1 MSAAAVHDSRAMPA
15 ALGKAAQI
23 DSDNG
28 SMRNGISNQFGRSTD
43 SIAKN
48 GQRRRRA
55 QDTRELDVLAR
66 ELAQERMYPQMM
78 IPDSASFSESI
89 RHAGIGSR
97 AASPYSATPMNMS
110 TSSLVRP
117 SMAGARSPGGDS
129 LPGSPSMQ
137 MPSFSPDTA
146 YSSVFGL
153 PEGMFVGVNDSPYP
167 TMQRRVD
174 IVDYDA
180 HGNVRMPQQMYARPG
195 MGFSSPG
202 ARRPDP
208 RRRQVSGRMPGS
220 VFGSTS
226 NLPALSEAAP
236 LDGQYVSQ
244 DEGTGEQ
251 PAVPVHSG
259 AALSQSPQ
267 IPEPL
272 SPSSGLFSPQIPAS
286 PSQPHMTP
294 SASVLSVGATDTRP
308 LGTPYQTPGRPS
320 QKPYATRTPET
331 PRRNMYKLGN
341 NSIASF
347 LSRKPKNKEPPV
359 PKVPDTYKT
368 PGQPASTSTARPA
381 PPQEPAPKTPKG
393 RKGGIFSWLRPKKKA
408 ETKNVSISKPTPAPG
423 RPAPPPQLRNVQSSP
438 ALSQKGLPSAPEPS
452 EPSVPEPSE
461 PSEPSAPAEPMA
473 PQQPT
478 SAQADTTQQDTV
490 TESSWAQSRANASA
504 DVTFQSVPP
513 VASTPQP
520 APDSHTSVDAS
531 KEYENASNA
540 YYNEQPTN
548 VVSTEPAAQ
557 DPSRPSNRLTTDSIF
572 GAYAMEPTP
581 APARE
586 STLAP
591 PVGSLSFLGSA
602 APQYMQTYAAPTE
615 GQRETTYYSEPAAET
630 QGAYTFS
637 QPAGG
642 ENMAYTYSQRSDA
655 QGTTASSVRTETA
668 DQRPQL
674 GDTHTTHS
682 EATFVTGPVHGAA
695 ARKGAAE
702 DVDPYSDGAP
712 AWAATGP
719 SGDVGDDSLF
729 TAETHQPQTQPYEPL
744 APVTSMSPLLRDG
757 ELPWTEPLSGPAE
770 QPYGAAISH
779 DTQTSAGG
787 VASGANPHQP
797 RDSAAFMRNI
807 LDSYQE
813 ESPTQTPKVTGQTQA
828 PAPGGSPPSLSPEMT
843 LSVHGFA
850 INDQEPT
857 TPTRPVRSSE
867 RRTQAIPWEPEDN
880 GLAPPLQWKRAAP
893 VAL

>member
-1 MSAAAVHDSRAMPA
+1 MSAAAVHDSKEMPA

-28 SMRNGISNQFGRSTD
+28 SMRNGISNHFGRSTD

-48 GQRRRRA
+48 GPRRRRA

-137 MPSFSPDTA
+137 MPSFSPETA

-180 HGNVRMPQQMYARPG
+180 HGNMRIPQQMYARPG
-195 MGFSSPG
+195 MSSSSPG

-236 LDGQYVSQ
+236 LDGQYGSQ

-267 IPEPL
+267 IPEPM
-272 SPSSGLFSPQIPAS
+272 SPSSGPFSPQIPAS

-294 SASVLSVGATDTRP
+294 SASVLSIGATDTSRRP
-308 LGTPYQTPGRPS
+308 LGTSYQTPGRPS

-331 PRRNMYKLGN
+331 PRRNMYSLGN
-341 NSIASF
+341 SSIASF

-381 PPQEPAPKTPKG
+381 PPQEPAPKTPKTPKG

-408 ETKNVSISKPTPAPG
+408 EAKNVAISNPAPAPG
-423 RPAPPPQLRNVQSSP
+423 RPSPPPQLRNVQSSP

-452 EPSVPEPSE
+452 EPS
-461 PSEPSAPAEPMA
+461 APAEPTA

-478 SAQADTTQQDTV
+478 SAQADTTQADTTRQDTM
-490 TESSWAQSRANASA
+490 TESSWTQSRANASA
-504 DVTFQSVPP
+504 DVTSQSVPP

-520 APDSHTSVDAS
+520 APDSHASIDAP
-531 KEYENASNA
+531 KEYENAPNA

-548 VVSTEPAAQ
+548 IVSTEPAAQ
-557 DPSRPSNRLTTDSIF
+557 DPSQPSNRLTTDSIF

-591 PVGSLSFLGSA
+591 PIGSLSFLGSA

-615 GQRETTYYSEPAAET
+615 GQHETTYTYAEPAAET
-630 QGAYTFS
+630 LGADTFS
-637 QPAGG
+637 QPAG
-642 ENMAYTYSQRSDA
+642 EDNMAYTYSQQSDA
-655 QGTTASSVRTETA
+655 QGTTASLARTETA

-682 EATFVTGPVHGAA
+682 EATFVTGPVHGTA

-702 DVDPYSDGAP
+702 DVNPYFDGAP
-712 AWAATGP
+712 AWAETGP
-719 SGDVGDDSLF
+719 TGDVGDDSLS

-744 APVTSMSPLLRDG
+744 APVTSMSPLLQGG
-757 ELPWTEPLSGPAE
+757 EMPWTEPLSEPTE
-770 QPYGAAISH
+770 PPYGAVISH

-787 VASGANPHQP
+787 AASGTNPHQP
-797 RDSAAFMRNI
+797 RDSAAFMRHI

-813 ESPTQTPKVTGQTQA
+813 ESPTQTPRVTGQTQA
-828 PAPGGSPPSLSPEMT
+828 PAPGGTPPSLSPEMT

-857 TPTRPVRSSE
+857 TPTRPTRPTE
-867 RRTQAIPWEPEDN
+867 RRTPAIPWEPEDN